1 MTKIVT
7 KSFKILINGFYR
19 WLIFTNKS
27 WQLLRQESYCVGN
40 DFSVVFDM
48 PLTMIILI

>member
-7 KSFKILINGFYR
+7 KSLKALINGFYR
-19 WLIFTNKS
+19 WLIVTNKS
-27 WQLLRQESYCVGN
+27 WQLIRRERCCVGN

-48 PLTMIILI
+48 SLIMILLI